1 MIDASS
7 CRPVPALPQPQEESS
22 WLSRLIQRVKPSFQ
36 AATAFQ
42 RKTEATF
49 KESVPKDATSK
60 EAVSMK
66 AVSKDAISKD
76 ATSKD
81 AISKDTTPK
90 DATSI
95 SKEAVSKR
103 TTSKDAVSKK
113 SKEAEAL
120 SKDVSKEAVSKE
132 TVSTSIKGTDRSDKA
147 EANKFQ
153 EMAKA
158 DDEPVD
164 SDGNPL
170 GESESYMEHALKM
183 LSKVRQHAAKVDAD
197 SQQIEAYLLKAQQD
211 AKEQVLSTPKVQA
224 SVHACASTCTLNRV
238 YNIGSR
244 TS

>member
-7 CRPVPALPQPQEESS
+7 CQPVSALPQPQEDRS

-36 AATAFQ
+36 VATAFQ

-66 AVSKDAISKD
+66 AVPKDAISKD

-81 AISKDTTPK
+81 AISRDTTPE

-95 SKEAVSKR
+95 SKEAG

-120 SKDVSKEAVSKE
+120 SKDVSKEAVSKD
-132 TVSTSIKGTDRSDKA
+132 TVSTSIEGTDQRDKA
-147 EANKFQ
+147 EANKFH

-164 SDGNPL
+164 SDSNPL
-170 GESESYMEHALKM
+170 GGSESYMEHALKM

-211 AKEQVLSTPKVQA
+211 AKEQVLRAPKVQA

-238 YNIGSR
+238 YNIGSN
-244 TS
+244 